1 MKACIDLVADLG
13 EGFGCYNIVDD
24 ASMLELVS
32 SANVACGFHAGDP
45 RTMAKAVEAAV
56 KNGVGIGA
64 HPGFPDL
71 VGFGRRDMNLT
82 SWEITTDI
90 IYQLGALDAFVKIY
104 GGHLQHITPHG
115 RLGNLAD
122 TDRRYAEAVIDAVL
136 RFDPSLTIVVS
147 EGELARLA
155 KEHGLKVAT
164 LLLGDRSYNDDG
176 SLVNRREPNAVI
188 SDPEAVLK
196 RCVRMVVEG
205 KVASINGHDIE
216 KRGDS
221 LLLHGDTAG
230 ALEMAKKIRRALVE
244 AGVEIR
250 TLGKSSS

>member
-1 MKACIDLVADLG
+1 MKTTIDLVADLG
-13 EGFGCYNIVDD
+13 EGFGCYTMADD

-45 RTMAKAVEAAV
+45 RTMAKAVELAV
-56 KNGVGIGA
+56 HNGIGIGA

-82 SWEITTDI
+82 SWEITTDV
-90 IYQLGALDAFVKIY
+90 IYQLGALDAFVRIY

-122 TDRRYAEAVIDAVL
+122 TDPRHAEAIVDAVI
-136 RFDPSLTIVVS
+136 RFDPSLIVAVP
-147 EGELARLA
+147 EGQLAQLA
-155 KEHGLKVAT
+155 KQRGLKVAT
-164 LLLGDRSYNDDG
+164 LILGDRSYNDDG

-188 SDPEAVLK
+188 HDPEIMVK
-196 RCVRMVVEG
+196 RCVQMAIEG
-205 KVASINGHDIE
+205 KVKSITGREIA
-216 KRGDS
+216 KKGDS
-221 LLLHGDTAG
+221 LLLHGDTPG
-230 ALEMAKKIRRALVE
+230 SLELARRIRSALVE

-250 TLGKSSS
+250 NLGERFS

>member
-1 MKACIDLVADLG
+1 MKPTVDLVADLG
-13 EGFGCYNIVDD
+13 EGFGCYTIADD
-24 ASMLELVS
+24 RSMLEFVS

-45 RTMAKAVEAAV
+45 RTMAKAVELAV

-82 SWEITTDI
+82 SWEITTDVL
-90 IYQLGALDAFVKIY
+90 YQLGALEAFAKTY
-104 GGHLQHITPHG
+104 GGRLQHITPHG

-122 TDRRYAEAVIDAVL
+122 TDRRYAEAVLDAVV
-136 RFDPSLTIVVS
+136 RFDQSIIIAVP
-147 EGELARLA
+147 EGELGQLA
-155 KEHGLKVAT
+155 KQKGLKVAT
-164 LLLGDRSYNDDG
+164 LMLGDRSYNDDG

-188 SDPEAVLK
+188 HDPEIVMK

-205 KVASINGHDIE
+205 KVTSITGHDIA
-216 KRGDS
+216 KKGDS

-230 ALEMAKKIRRALVE
+230 SLELARKIRGALVE

-250 TLGKSSS
+250 NLAARFS